1 MIKKLFSVM
10 TLGACASTASA
21 ENLLDIYQQALE
33 YDPVYRAGIAQHDA
47 DKEVYE
53 QARSFLLPTLDLEL
67 SHTQTYQKII
77 SSDNSV
83 YQTGSTDYPTND
95 ITLSL
100 TQSIY
105 SYSNWA
111 AFSQAEQDVKQVAA
125 ELEDVRQELILR
137 VARAYFTVLK
147 KRDTYLGIDAEVK
160 SLEQLNE
167 FVKTQGSSGLARRTD
182 VLDAEA
188 RLLQAQARKI
198 EIGNSLRDALQGL
211 YELTGN
217 IPPSLATLGEEL
229 DLVRPD
235 PFEVQNWIDN
245 AQKSNPSIIAKQSAV
260 EAAREDIRSQQ
271 GGHYPELDLV
281 ASYNISDTDGSLFG
295 GGSELETADVM
306 IRLKVPIYAGGSV
319 SSRVRETES
328 LYNKSRNELE
338 QVWRQTSRETRDAF
352 TGVTSSISKVE
363 ALNKSVE
370 AYESAVEFK
379 EQQFESGVTTSVT
392 VLDAVRDLFIA
403 RTEYSAARY
412 DYLYNNL
419 RLKRA
424 VGTLTEFDL
433 EQINNTLQGKEVS
446 TDLQVLD
453 QDLELEL
460 SSVSA
465 Y

>member
-1 MIKKLFSVM
+1 MIRKLFSVL
-10 TLGACASTASA
+10 TLGALVSNASA
-21 ENLLDIYQQALE
+21 ENLLDVYQQALQ
-33 YDPVYRAGIAQHDA
+33 YDPIYRAGIAQHDA

-53 QARSFLLPTLDLEL
+53 QALAFLLPTLDLEL

-77 SSDNSV
+77 SADNQV

-95 ITLSL
+95 LTLSL

-105 SYSNWA
+105 SFSNWA
-111 AFSQAEQDVKQVAA
+111 AFSQSEQDVKRVAA
-125 ELEDVRQELILR
+125 ELEDVRQELMLR

-147 KRDTYLGIDAEVK
+147 KRDIYLGIDAEVK
-160 SLEQLNE
+160 SLQELNE
-167 FVKTQGSSGLARRTD
+167 FVGTQAANGLARRTD
-182 VLDAEA
+182 VLDSEA

-211 YELTGN
+211 YELTGT
-217 IPPSLATLGEEL
+217 IPATLSTLGDEL
-229 DLVRPD
+229 SLVKPD
-235 PFEVQNWIDN
+235 PYQVQTWIEN
-245 AQKSNPSIIAKQSAV
+245 AQKNNPTILAKQSAL
-260 EAAREDIRSQQ
+260 EAAREEIRSQQ

-281 ASYNISDTDGSLFG
+281 ASYNISETRGSLFG

-328 LYNKSRNELE
+328 LYEKSRNELE
-338 QVWRQTSRETRDAF
+338 QSWRQTSRETRDAF

-363 ALNKSVE
+363 ALKKSVE

-379 EQQFESGVTTSVT
+379 EQSFESGVTTGVT

-433 EQINNTLQGKEVS
+433 DQVNSSLQGKEVS
-446 TDLQVLD
+446 TDLQVLNE
-453 QDLELEL
+453 DLELSRL
-460 SSVSA
+460 TK

>member
-1 MIKKLFSVM
+1 M
-10 TLGACASTASA
+10 G
-21 ENLLDIYQQALE
+21 
-33 YDPVYRAGIAQHDA
+33 
-47 DKEVYE
+47 
-53 QARSFLLPTLDLEL
+53 
-67 SHTQTYQKII
+67 
-77 SSDNSV
+77 SD
-83 YQTGSTDYPTND
+83 TYPTND
-95 ITLSL
+95 LTLSL

-147 KRDTYLGIDAEVK
+147 RRDTYLGIDAEVK

-167 FVKTQGSSGLARRTD
+167 FVKTQGNSGLARRTD

-217 IPPSLATLGEEL
+217 VPPSLATLGEEL
-229 DLVRPD
+229 DLVRPE
-235 PFEVQNWIDN
+235 PFEVQTWIDN
-245 AQKSNPSIIAKQSAV
+245 AQKNNPNIIAKQSAM
-260 EAAREDIRSQQ
+260 EAAREDIRSQK

-306 IRLKVPIYAGGSV
+306 IRLKVPLYAGGSV

-328 LYNKSRNELE
+328 LFNKSRNELE
-338 QVWRQTSRETRDAF
+338 QTWRQTSRETRDAF

>member
-1 MIKKLFSVM
+1 MIKKLISAL
-10 TLGACASTASA
+10 TLGALTSTANA
-21 ENLLDIYQQALE
+21 ENLLDIYQQALQ

-53 QARSFLLPTLDLEL
+53 QARAFLLPTLDLEL
-67 SHTQTYQKII
+67 SHTQNYIDII
-77 SSDNSV
+77 STDNPIQGAPDS
-83 YQTGSTDYPTND
+83 YDYPTNELN
-95 ITLSL
+95 LSL

-111 AFSQAEQDVKQVAA
+111 AFSQAEEDVKRVAA
-125 ELEDVRQELILR
+125 ELEDVRQELMLR
-137 VARAYFTVLK
+137 VARAYFIVLK
-147 KRDTYLGIDAEVK
+147 RRDTYLGIDAEVK
-160 SLEQLNE
+160 SLEKLNE
-167 FVKTQGSSGLARRTD
+167 FVQTQGNSGLARKTD

-198 EIGNSLRDALQGL
+198 EIGNSLRDAVQGL

-217 IPPSLATLGEEL
+217 IPPSMATLGEEL
-229 DLVRPD
+229 SLVKPD
-235 PFEVQNWIDN
+235 PFDIQKWINN
-245 AQKSNPSIIAKQSAV
+245 AQKNNPSIIAKQSALD
-260 EAAREDIRSQQ
+260 AAREDIRSQK

-281 ASYNISDTDGSLFG
+281 ANYNITDINGSIFEG
-295 GGSELETADVM
+295 ESEIETADVM
-306 IRLKVPIYAGGSV
+306 IRLKIPIYAGGSV

-338 QVWRQTSRETRDAF
+338 QTWRQTSRETRDAF

-363 ALNKSVE
+363 ALKKSVE
-370 AYESAVEFK
+370 AYESAVDFK
-379 EQQFESGVTTSVT
+379 EQSFESGVESSVN

-433 EQINNTLQGKEVS
+433 EQINSALQGKEVS
-446 TDLQVLD
+446 TDLSVLD
-453 QDLELEL
+453 QDLEL
-460 SSVSA
+460 SSVLA